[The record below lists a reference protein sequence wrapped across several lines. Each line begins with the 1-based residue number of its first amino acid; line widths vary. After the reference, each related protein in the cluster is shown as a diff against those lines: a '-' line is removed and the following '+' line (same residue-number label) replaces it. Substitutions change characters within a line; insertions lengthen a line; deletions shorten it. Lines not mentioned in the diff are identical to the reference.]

1 MNLVDDSNS
10 LQRARKKVR
19 VGSIRVVSSLLASV
33 TLVGALTLGISWKFV
48 HGVAQA
54 VTPIASSAELQTL
67 STPII
72 NARRNP
78 ETLSHDVRFRS
89 LQTQLTLLSKRLPAE
104 SCLIIDIEGT
114 RLVSVNPDIPLLPA
128 SNMKV
133 VVAMVALDVLTPDF
147 VFSTSLIGKANGN
160 AIDGDAYLV
169 GGGDPVLVTGNYP
182 VTEPYPTF
190 NFTRLENLFDAL
202 AQKGITR
209 IGGSIIGDES
219 RYDAERFSPSLGL
232 GIKGTEVGPLGAL
245 MVNDGVV
252 SGNPIKPDNPALG
265 AATEF
270 TNTLQNNGIAVSGS
284 PKVGTAPQD
293 LPVIARIDSLPL
305 SDIIAEML
313 TNSDNNTAELLV
325 KEIGFAVSGV
335 GSREAGLEA
344 MKAKLVEWGIPLDV
358 LQFFDGSGLDRGNR
372 LTCNTLMTLLTRDG
386 GFGPVGLG
394 LATANQTG
402 TLREVLADTLGAGKL
417 RGKTGTLTGA
427 KALSGFVP
435 FSADQAS
442 TFSLIINSPNAANQ
456 TTYRPIWNALSDALG
471 GFSGSPTASEIAPNL
486 P

>member
-19 VGSIRVVSSLLASV
+19 VVSIRVVSSLLASV

-89 LQTQLTLLSKRLPAE
+89 LRTQLTLLSKRLPAE

-293 LPVIARIDSLPL
+293 LPVIAKIDSLPL

>member
-89 LQTQLTLLSKRLPAE
+89 LSKQLTLLGKRLPAE

-147 VFSTSLIGKANGN
+147 VFSTSLVGKTNGN
-160 AIDGDAYLV
+160 AIDGDAYLI

-190 NFTRLENLFDAL
+190 NFTRLEDLFDAL
-202 AQKGITR
+202 VKKGITR

-293 LPVIARIDSLPL
+293 LPIIAKIDSLPL

-325 KEIGFAVSGV
+325 KEIGFAVSGE

-471 GFSGSPTASEIAPNL
+471 GFSGSPTASEIAPN
-486 P
+486 

>member
-89 LQTQLTLLSKRLPAE
+89 LSKQLTLLGKRLPAE

-147 VFSTSLIGKANGN
+147 VFSTSLVGKTNGN
-160 AIDGDAYLV
+160 AIDGDAYLI

-190 NFTRLENLFDAL
+190 NFTRLEDLFDAL
-202 AQKGITR
+202 VKKGINR
-209 IGGSIIGDES
+209 IGGSIVGDES

-293 LPVIARIDSLPL
+293 LPVIAKIDSLPL

-325 KEIGFAVSGV
+325 KEIGFAVSGE

-372 LTCNTLMTLLTRDG
+372 LTCNSLMTLLARDG

-471 GFSGSPTASEIAPNL
+471 GFSGSPTASEIAPN
-486 P
+486 

>member
-48 HGVAQA
+48 HGIAQA
-54 VTPIASSAELQTL
+54 VTPIASSAELRTL
-67 STPII
+67 SAPII

-78 ETLSHDVRFRS
+78 QTLSRDVRFRS
-89 LQTQLTLLSKRLPAE
+89 LSTQLATLSNRLPTD

-114 RLVSVNPDIPLLPA
+114 RLVNVNPDLPLLPA

-147 VFSTSLIGKANGN
+147 VFNTSLVGQVNGDT
-160 AIDGDAYLV
+160 IEGDAYLV

-182 VTEPYPTF
+182 ATEPYPTF

-202 AQKGITR
+202 ASNGITR
-209 IGGSIIGDES
+209 ISGSIVGDES
-219 RYDAERFSPSLGL
+219 RYDAERFAPSLGL

-270 TNTLQNNGIAVSGS
+270 TNTLQNNGIAVSGF
-284 PKVGTAPQD
+284 PKIGTAPQD
-293 LPVIARIDSLPL
+293 LPVIAKIDSLPL
-305 SDIIAEML
+305 SDIVSEML

-325 KEIGFAVSGV
+325 KEIGLAISGV
-335 GSREAGLEA
+335 GSREAGLEV
-344 MKAKLVEWGIPLDV
+344 MKAKLVEWGIALDV

-372 LTCNTLMTLLTRDG
+372 LTCNSLMTLLARDG

-394 LATANQTG
+394 LATANQSG

-471 GFSGSPTASEIAPNL
+471 GFSGSPTASEIAPN
-486 P
+486 

>member
-19 VGSIRVVSSLLASV
+19 VGSIRVVGSLLASV
-33 TLVGALTLGISWKFV
+33 TLVGALTLGVSWKFV

-54 VTPIASSAELQTL
+54 VTPIASSGELQSL
-67 STPII
+67 SSPII

-78 ETLSHDVRFRS
+78 ETLSRDVRFRS
-89 LQTQLTLLSKRLPAE
+89 LSTQLATLSKRLPTE

-114 RLVSVNPDIPLLPA
+114 RLVSVNPDLPLLPA

-133 VVAMVALDVLTPDF
+133 VVAMVALDVLTPEF
-147 VFSTSLIGKANGN
+147 VFSTSINGKVNGD
-160 AIDGDAYLV
+160 AIEGDAYLV
-169 GGGDPVLVTGNYP
+169 GGGDPLLVTGNYP
-182 VTEPYPTF
+182 ATEPYPTF

-202 AQKGITR
+202 ALKGITR
-209 IGGSIIGDES
+209 ISGSIIGDES
-219 RYDAERFSPSLGL
+219 RYDAERFAPSLGL

-245 MVNDGVV
+245 MINDGVV

-270 TNTLQNNGIAVSGS
+270 TNTLQNNGIAVSGF
-284 PKVGTAPQD
+284 PKIGSAPQD
-293 LPVIARIDSLPL
+293 LPVIAKIDSLPL
-305 SDIIAEML
+305 SDIVAEML

-335 GSREAGLEA
+335 GSREAGLEV

-372 LTCNTLMTLLTRDG
+372 LTCNSLMTLLARDG

-394 LATANQTG
+394 LAVANQSG
-402 TLREVLADTLGAGKL
+402 TLRDVLADTLGAGKL

-435 FSADQAS
+435 YSENQAS
-442 TFSLIINSPNAANQ
+442 TFALIINGPNAANQ
-456 TTYRPIWNALSDALG
+456 TTYRPLWNALSDALG
-471 GFSGSPTASEIAPNL
+471 GFSGSPTASEIAPN
-486 P
+486 

>member
-89 LQTQLTLLSKRLPAE
+89 LSKQLTLLGKRLPAE

-147 VFSTSLIGKANGN
+147 VFSTSLVGKTNGN
-160 AIDGDAYLV
+160 AIDGDAYLI

-190 NFTRLENLFDAL
+190 NFTRLEDLFDAL
-202 AQKGITR
+202 VKKGITR

-284 PKVGTAPQD
+284 PKVGAAPQD
-293 LPVIARIDSLPL
+293 LPVIAKIDSLPL

-325 KEIGFAVSGV
+325 KEIGFAVSGE

-372 LTCNTLMTLLTRDG
+372 LTCNSLMTLLTRDG

-471 GFSGSPTASEIAPNL
+471 GFSGSPTASEIAPN
-486 P
+486 

>member
-33 TLVGALTLGISWKFV
+33 TLVGALTLGVSWKFV

-54 VTPIASSAELQTL
+54 VTPIASSAELQEL
-67 STPII
+67 SAPII

-78 ETLSHDVRFRS
+78 KTLSHDVRFRS
-89 LQTQLTLLSKRLPAE
+89 LRAQLATLSNRLPTD

-114 RLVSVNPDIPLLPA
+114 RLVSVNPDLPLLPA

-147 VFSTSLIGKANGN
+147 VFSTSLVGRTNGS
-160 AIDGDAYLV
+160 AIEGDAFLV

-182 VTEPYPTF
+182 ATEPYPTF

-202 AQKGITR
+202 ASKGINS
-209 IGGSIIGDES
+209 ISGSIVGDES
-219 RYDAERFSPSLGL
+219 RYDAERFAPSLGL
-232 GIKGTEVGPLGAL
+232 GIRGTEVGPLGAL

-270 TNTLQNNGIAVSGS
+270 SNTLQNNGIAVSGA
-284 PKVGTAPQD
+284 PKVGSAPTD
-293 LPVIARIDSLPL
+293 LPVIAKIDSLPL
-305 SDIIAEML
+305 TDIIAEML

-325 KEIGFAVSGV
+325 KEIGFATSGV
-335 GSREAGLEA
+335 GSREAGLEV
-344 MKAKLVEWGIPLDV
+344 MKSKLVEWGVALDV

-372 LTCNTLMTLLTRDG
+372 LTCNVMMTLLARDG

-394 LATANQTG
+394 LATASQSG
-402 TLREVLADTLGAGKL
+402 TLRGVLADTLGAGKL

-435 FSADQAS
+435 YSADQAS
-442 TFSLIINSPNAANQ
+442 TFALIINGSNVANQ
-456 TTYRPIWNALSDALG
+456 TTYRPIWNALSNALG
-471 GFSGSPTASEIAPNL
+471 GFSGSPTASEIAPN
-486 P
+486 

>member
-89 LQTQLTLLSKRLPAE
+89 LSKQLTLLGKRLPAE

-293 LPVIARIDSLPL
+293 LPVIAKIDSLPL

-325 KEIGFAVSGV
+325 KEIGFAVSGE

-372 LTCNTLMTLLTRDG
+372 LTCNSLMTLLARDG

-471 GFSGSPTASEIAPNL
+471 GFSGSPTASEIAPN
-486 P
+486 

>member
-19 VGSIRVVSSLLASV
+19 VGSIRVVGSLLASV

-89 LQTQLTLLSKRLPAE
+89 LRTQLTLLSKRLPAE

-293 LPVIARIDSLPL
+293 LPVIAKIDSLPL

>member
-10 LQRARKKVR
+10 LQRARRKVR

-89 LQTQLTLLSKRLPAE
+89 LRTQLTLLSKRLPAE

-114 RLVSVNPDIPLLPA
+114 RIVSVNPDIPLLPA

-293 LPVIARIDSLPL
+293 LPVIAKIDSLPL

>member
-89 LQTQLTLLSKRLPAE
+89 LRTQLTLLSKRLPAE

-293 LPVIARIDSLPL
+293 LPVIAKIDSLPL

-402 TLREVLADTLGAGKL
+402 TLREVLVDTLGAGKL